1 VLVGPDENDGNGPWY
16 FSLNNRRLWVFKQCL
31 KEGLLDNSKHNNTI
45 PVRIRLPKSAAE
57 AERYSVNNCAL
68 EAKFMR
74 ESGGGGG
81 KVKAAVDNTSERE
94 SEKAEV
100 AAAPAI

>member
-1 VLVGPDENDGNGPWY
+1 V
-16 FSLNNRRLWVFKQCL
+16 
-31 KEGLLDNSKHNNTI
+31 
-45 PVRIRLPKSAAE
+45 E

-74 ESGGGGG
+74 ESGGSGGGG
-81 KVKAAVDNTSERE
+81 KMKAAVDNTSERE

>member
-1 VLVGPDENDGNGPWY
+1 
-16 FSLNNRRLWVFKQCL
+16 
-31 KEGLLDNSKHNNTI
+31 
-45 PVRIRLPKSAAE
+45 
-57 AERYSVNNCAL
+57 
-68 EAKFMR
+68 MR